1 MEQGRHVN
9 YWLTTHWPTFV
20 TEPPDTVEPGVWLQD
35 GLESAGRSLGA
46 GDIVLVYQSTTGPA
60 LLETT
65 ASGQEVRKPRQRGR
79 TGIVAVAQALGPMR
93 RVGDEIA
100 HERYA
105 DGSERWWRWNAPLEF
120 RSRSGFVPR
129 AVVNEVLGYKPTYG
143 FRGFGDLNSGL
154 KKLTRDQFDS
164 LIAAF
169 LQVQRPLPPPAPA
182 QTHRHGE
189 GGPESEAHLALK
201 MYVASNPADVLGE
214 EGLRTL
220 FVEYEFPTQDRAD
233 IVLEDQFGCVIGLE
247 VEVDCGPEHI
257 AGILQAIKYRRMLE
271 AVMGRPHGDAR
282 AMLVAYSVSGKV
294 REVCARYEVEVHA
307 IPRRAVQG

>member
-1 MEQGRHVN
+1 VN
-9 YWLTTHWPTFV
+9 YWLTTHWPTFI
-20 TEPPDTVEPGVWLQD
+20 TEPPDSVEPGVWLQD
-35 GLESAGRSLGA
+35 GLEGAGRSLAA

-65 ASGQEVRKPRQRGR
+65 ASGQEVRRPRQRGR
-79 TGIVAVAQALGPMR
+79 TGIVAVATALGPMR

-120 RSRSGFVPR
+120 RSRAGFVPR

-154 KKLTRDQFDS
+154 KKLTRAQHDD

-169 LQVQRPLPPPAPA
+169 LQTRTPLPAPEPAGHP
-182 QTHRHGE
+182 HHGE

-201 MYVASNPADVLGE
+201 MYVAANPAEVLGE

-220 FVEYEFPTQDRAD
+220 AVEYEFPTQDRAD
-233 IVLEDQFGCVIGLE
+233 IVLEDRFGCVIGLE
-247 VEVDCGPEHI
+247 VEVDCGPQHL

-271 AVMGRPHGDAR
+271 AVMRRPHNDGR
-282 AMLVAYSVSGKV
+282 AMLVAYSVCSEV
-294 REVCARYEVEVHA
+294 RAVCSRYEVEVHA
-307 IPRRAVQG
+307 IPRHLVTESPAD